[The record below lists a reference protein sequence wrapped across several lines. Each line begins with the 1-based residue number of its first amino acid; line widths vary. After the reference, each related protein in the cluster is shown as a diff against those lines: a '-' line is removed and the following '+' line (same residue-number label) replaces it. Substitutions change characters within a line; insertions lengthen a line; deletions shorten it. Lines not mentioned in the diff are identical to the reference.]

1 MENMTYD
8 ILKKPPQE
16 KKPINSSQLVIG
28 MVACVLYQSKQLLI
42 NYPLRKSI
50 MEYEKGTNH
59 PDKVLK
65 MKSKFLKLFKNPKKA
80 TLGRC
85 FAVIFSVNLNTSTSK
100 NTSR

>member
-1 MENMTYD
+1 
-8 ILKKPPQE
+8 
-16 KKPINSSQLVIG
+16 

-50 MEYEKGTNH
+50 MEYEKETNH

-80 TLGRC
+80 TLGGC